1 MKIAAKILASLQL
14 FFCVGPILPLHKR
27 LPNRAGHAIP
37 RNWPS
42 QQGFKISV
50 AKFPRISDDQNMPEF
65 SDACKVEDRE
75 LFSQILLSFLW
86 QEEYYHIYN
95 IEGHH

>member
-1 MKIAAKILASLQL
+1 MPFPETNQ
-14 FFCVGPILPLHKR
+14 
-27 LPNRAGHAIP
+27 
-37 RNWPS
+37 S
-42 QQGFKISV
+42 QRGFLISV
-50 AKFPRISDDQNMPEF
+50 AKFPQISDDQNMPEF